1 LPNLCIHLNN
11 QKEVNFF
18 YNLKSTSK
26 KHYINDYNIMTKQ
39 DYLFKMIYNIL
50 YGKYNIS
57 KNNQKALFIIKLLEK
72 IKYEN

>member
-1 LPNLCIHLNN
+1 
-11 QKEVNFF
+11 
-18 YNLKSTSK
+18 
-26 KHYINDYNIMTKQ
+26 MTKQ
-39 DYLFKMIYNIL
+39 DYLLKMIYNIL

>member
-1 LPNLCIHLNN
+1 
-11 QKEVNFF
+11 
-18 YNLKSTSK
+18 
-26 KHYINDYNIMTKQ
+26 MTKQ

-57 KNNQKALFIIKLLEK
+57 KNNQKALFIIKFLEKIKKK